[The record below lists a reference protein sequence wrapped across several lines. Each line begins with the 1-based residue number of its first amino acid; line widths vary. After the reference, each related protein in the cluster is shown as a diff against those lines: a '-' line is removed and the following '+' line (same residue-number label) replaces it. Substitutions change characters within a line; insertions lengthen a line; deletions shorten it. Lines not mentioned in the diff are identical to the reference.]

1 MKTKDYL
8 IKDSYSLSSLGVYM
22 TLENHIFV
30 IILGVD
36 YDHTTQ
42 IYRLILTYTL
52 NHIRPSFHIK
62 KKNTSAKRCYLPSI
76 IQDKVFVCL
85 TSYDLYFFKFSPK

>member
-8 IKDSYSLSSLGVYM
+8 IKGSYSLSSLGVYM

-36 YDHTTQ
+36 YDHTIQ

-62 KKNTSAKRCYLPSI
+62 NNTSAKRCYLPSI

-85 TSYDLYFFKFSPK
+85 TSYHLYIFLIFS